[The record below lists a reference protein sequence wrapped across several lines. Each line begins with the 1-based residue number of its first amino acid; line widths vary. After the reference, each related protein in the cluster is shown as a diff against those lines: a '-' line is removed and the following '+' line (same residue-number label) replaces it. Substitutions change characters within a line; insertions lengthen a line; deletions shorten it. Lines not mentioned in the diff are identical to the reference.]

1 MPDELTIDTHRN
13 HRIAAGRT
21 NDTAEIFLL
30 GAHTERYGDP
40 EVVVWIDADQAR
52 TLGTHLLALADQ
64 LDS

>member
-1 MPDELTIDTHRN
+1 MPDELIIDTHRN

-21 NDTAEIFLL
+21 NGTAEIFLL

-52 TLGTHLLALADQ
+52 TLGAHLLALADQ